1 MKDLLIGG
9 WTEIKKLWSV
19 WIGVVGAAL
28 MAGLPALDAQWPT
41 LAPSLIAFFPKN
53 GQQWVPVAG
62 AVVAIVARVLS
73 QSAVIDLIKKAF
85 GKGESNG

>member
-1 MKDLLIGG
+1 MSDLLIGG
-9 WTEIKKLWSV
+9 WSEIKRLWSV
-19 WIGVVGAAL
+19 WIGVIGALL

-41 LAPSLIAFFPKN
+41 LAPSLIAVFPKN

-62 AVVAIVARVLS
+62 AVVAILARILS

-85 GKGESNG
+85 AKDSA